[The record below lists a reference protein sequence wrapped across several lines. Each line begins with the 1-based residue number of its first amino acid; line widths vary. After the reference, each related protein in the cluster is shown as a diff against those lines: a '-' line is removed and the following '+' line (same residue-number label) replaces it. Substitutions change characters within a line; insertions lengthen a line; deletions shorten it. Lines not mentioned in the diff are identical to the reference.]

1 MNKLL
6 SLLNILEDILL
17 VIYNFFFR
25 YSQIWWKKKIGWH
38 LNSTVVACTKW
49 VKKQLWHFNI
59 NSFDGDLVL
68 RLFPLCFFQDFE
80 IESSRSI
87 LFSGDGVALEKSLQ
101 DVYHLIFSYY
111 IYILSFS
118 QCVFNLHCL
127 TRLWNSLSH
136 LLQLI
141 VWAPRWD

>member
-25 YSQIWWKKKIGWH
+25 YSQIWWKEIGWH

-49 VKKQLWHFNI
+49 VKKQLWHFDI
-59 NSFDGDLVL
+59 NSFDDDLVL

-111 IYILSFS
+111 ILSFY